1 MNQEQRIEKLL
12 EIASQLMDSIKEQ
25 VDRITSEI
33 KNN

>member
-25 VDRITSEI
+25 VDRITKED
-33 KNN
+33 